1 MSTEQA
7 KEQAK
12 ALEMALAQVEK
23 QYGKGAIMR
32 MGEKTTMNIEAIP
45 TGALSLD
52 LALGVGGLP
61 RGRVTEIY
69 GPESSGKSTLA
80 MHVVAEAQRNGG
92 VCAYIDAEHAMDP
105 IYAKAIG
112 VDIDQLLISQP
123 DTGEQALEIADMLV
137 RSGALDV
144 VVIDSVAAL
153 TPRAEIEGE
162 MGDSHVGLQARLMSQ
177 ALRKLTANL
186 NRSKTI
192 LIFINQLREKIGVM
206 FGCASY
212 GTRVTLADGTQEKI
226 GKIVNQKL
234 PVEVLTYDFERGE
247 LTTKPVTNWFDNGIA
262 ERFLQFTVERGGGN
276 GKAQFAMTENHLI
289 STPGGWRP
297 AGELIVGDRVLQA
310 TTELLSNVQWEV
322 LLGGLMGDCALSPSR
337 SGNGARFRWGHG
349 AKQIA
354 YGDWK
359 ASMFANVGVSRS
371 TNSASAVFHDMQ
383 PLTELAELREAVYIG
398 GKKVLSDDYLKRLTP
413 LSLAVWYMDAA
424 SFTLR
429 SKGLQQRTVGGSDR
443 VEICVEAMSPDTR
456 RRLVRYLADTW
467 GIEGKLFE
475 RGKARKATLQ
485 FSTAEAAKL
494 QALIAPFVHPS
505 MEYKL
510 LPRFRGRFAVEPLF
524 AEPRHVLTPMHITK
538 IAVKPPTRSMHKFD
552 LEVAGTH
559 NYFVDGVMVHNS
571 PETTP
576 GGRALKFYSSIR
588 LDIRRIESLKDGAEV
603 VGNRTRVKVVKNK
616 CSPPFRQ
623 AEFDIMYGK
632 GISREGAL
640 LDMAV
645 DMNIVK
651 KSGAWFTYEGEQL
664 GQGRE
669 NAKAFLTGNPEIM
682 VDISDKVLTLA
693 GLRPDGAEEEAAAT
707 PAATPAFTPD
717 DDAPIEL
724 D

>member
-7 KEQAK
+7 K
-12 ALEMALAQVEK
+12 ALDMALAQVEK

-105 IYAKAIG
+105 TYAKAIG

-144 VVIDSVAAL
+144 IAIDSVAAL

-192 LIFINQLREKIGVM
+192 LIFINQLREKIGVL
-206 FGCASY
+206 FGCFDFD
-212 GTRVTLADGTQEKI
+212 TRVSLADGTQEKI

-247 LTTKPVTNWFDNGIA
+247 LTTKPVTNWFDNGVA
-262 ERFLQFTVERGGGN
+262 EQFLQFTVARSGRGRST
-276 GKAQFAMTENHLI
+276 FAATENHLI

-297 AGELIVGDRVLQA
+297 AGELVEGDRVLQSA
-310 TTELLSNVQWEV
+310 SHFLSDQQWQV
-322 LLGGLMGDCALSPSR
+322 VLGGLMGDGALSPTR
-337 SGNGARFRWGHG
+337 SGSSARFRWGHG
-349 AKQIA
+349 MRQSA

-359 ASMFANVGVSRS
+359 SSLFANITVCRS
-371 TNSASAVFHDMQ
+371 TNAKGAVFHDVQ
-383 PLTELAELREAVYIG
+383 PLSELAELRNAVYVG
-398 GKKVLSDDYLKRLTP
+398 GKKVLSDDYLKQLTP
-413 LSLAVWYMDAA
+413 LSLAIWYMDDGT
-424 SFTLR
+424 FTIR
-429 SKGLQQRTVGGSDR
+429 AKGLQERTRDGSGR
-443 VEICVEAMSPDTR
+443 SEICVAAFDATSRE
-456 RRLVRYLADTW
+456 RLRLYLEDTW
-467 GIEGKLFE
+467 GISARLALKGARHVPFLIFP
-475 RGKARKATLQ
+475 KAET
-485 FSTAEAAKL
+485 AKL
-494 QALIAPFVHPS
+494 HALIAPFVHPS
-505 MEYKL
+505 MDYKL
-510 LPRFRGRFAVEPLF
+510 LPRFRGRFAIEPVFVEP
-524 AEPRHVLTPMHITK
+524 RQVLTPMRITT
-538 IAVKPPTRSMHKFD
+538 ITVKPPTRSMHKFD
-552 LEVAGTH
+552 LEVGGTH

-576 GGRALKFYSSIR
+576 GGRALKFYSSVR

-616 CSPPFRQ
+616 VSAPYRQ

-682 VDISDKVLTLA
+682 VDISDKVLTMA
-693 GLRPDGAEEEAAAT
+693 GLRPDGAEESV
-707 PAATPAFTPD
+707 PAEFSPD